1 MENSNKTIVQLY
13 SEHSGKVSDKWTR
26 YLLEYDLLFRHLKD
40 KHVRLLEIGVQNG
53 GGLEIWSDYFGDGLK
68 FIGCDINP
76 ECAALRF
83 DDPRIHFVLGDANTD
98 TTQEEILSISR
109 ELDIVID
116 DGSHCSGDI
125 IRSFLRYFP
134 NIVDGGIYVAED
146 LHASY
151 WREYEGGLFDP
162 YSSISFFKRL
172 IDIINSEHW
181 GVERNRVDILA
192 GFQEK
197 YHVEVQTELLEHV
210 HSILFINSLCVILKS
225 PPPDNKLGTRFVAGS
240 LTTVSSDMTQY
251 NEAQLSP
258 PQQNL
263 NPWSTR
269 VRPPDEELPEREHE
283 VKELTEQANVREQT
297 IQSLE
302 QTIRASE
309 QKIRTLEGNVQSFEL
324 KLGEIYKSRAW
335 QFVQIIWQVRVWLIP
350 HGSSRERI
358 AESLYR
364 PIRYWRKYGFKALF
378 RRITGKGLTSSSLG
392 MDGQFPG
399 VELPVVS
406 KLVFDP
412 PKDHAGIAHH
422 HPGPGSFP
430 VFLTPFSNRRLNIIL
445 DDIQSNQPFG
455 SNANAI
461 ILSSLLSAKWDYD
474 LRIVTRNE
482 IKNKHN
488 FLDILELN
496 NISWKKNVEFLAI
509 NPDISKV
516 ELPVGSGDVFL
527 ATSFQTATNVV
538 DELGDNKVLLM
549 LQEGVRTTS
558 PKNDDNHHWREVFKN
573 KRIKFIVNSK
583 ILFDQLVADGF
594 DKMREDGAWF
604 EPARPEGLFFPDD
617 VRSEGRKNFFYTN
630 SSNSE
635 EFLNLGFVAIDKA
648 VQEGIFNLNE
658 WNFFSVSKM
667 VQKTR
672 SPHSFLLKRYQD
684 LDWDEYLSLV
694 RKTDLGFS
702 LTDSTFPLQEYHPF
716 DLAASG
722 AVVITNFLEDR
733 QKLAGYSKNFLC
745 CSTNV
750 DEIVQGF
757 SRGITL
763 VQNPDLRRQNFR
775 ENGFLRDW
783 QISFHDVLTSME
795 KWGFNV
801 PE

>member
-1 MENSNKTIVQLY
+1 MEKRDRTIVQLY

-26 YLLEYDLLFRHLKD
+26 YLSEYDLLFRHLKD

-83 DDPRIHFVLGDANTD
+83 DDPRIHFVLGDANTS

-162 YSSISFFKRL
+162 YSSIAFFKRL

-197 YHVEVQTELLEHV
+197 YGVEVQIELLEHV
-210 HSILFINSLCVILKS
+210 HSILFINSLCIILKS
-225 PPPDNKLGTRFVAGS
+225 PPSDNRLGTRFVAGS
-240 LTTVSSDMTQY
+240 LTTVSSDMAQY

-258 PQQNL
+258 PLQNL

-269 VRPPDEELPEREHE
+269 VRPPDEELPEREQE

-309 QKIRTLEGNVQSFEL
+309 QDVRSLEGTVQSFEL

-335 QFVQIIWQVRVWLIP
+335 QFVQIIWRVRVWLIP
-350 HGSSRERI
+350 HGSNRERI
-358 AESLYR
+358 AGSLYR

-378 RRITGKGLTSSSLG
+378 RRITGKRLTSSSAG
-392 MDGQFPG
+392 MDGQSP
-399 VELPVVS
+399 VIDSPVVS
-406 KLVFDP
+406 ELVFDSP
-412 PKDHAGIAHH
+412 ND
-422 HPGPGSFP
+422 HPGITYRHPGAGSFP
-430 VFLTPFSNRRLNIIL
+430 VFLTSLSNRRLNVVM

-455 SNANAI
+455 SNANTI
-461 ILSSLLSAKWDYD
+461 ILSGLLSAKWDYD

-482 IKNKHN
+482 IKNKRN
-488 FLDILELN
+488 FLDILEFN
-496 NISWKKNVEFLAI
+496 GISWKKNVEFLAI
-509 NPDISKV
+509 NPDISKA
-516 ELPVGSGDVFL
+516 ELAVGSGDVFL
-527 ATSFQTATNVV
+527 ASSYQTATNIV
-538 DELGDNKVLLM
+538 DELGDNKVLLV
-549 LQEGVRTTS
+549 LQEDVRTTS
-558 PKNDDNHHWREVFKN
+558 PKNDDNRRWLEFFKN

-594 DKMREDGAWF
+594 ENMREDGAWF

-617 VRSEGRKNFFYTN
+617 VRSDGRKNFFYTN

-635 EFLNLGFVAIDKA
+635 ELHNLGFVAMDKA
-648 VQEGIFNLNE
+648 VQEGFFNLNE

-667 VQKTR
+667 AEKIR
-672 SPHSFLLKRYQD
+672 SPHSFLLKRFQN
-684 LDWDEYLSLV
+684 LDWEEYINIV
-694 RKTDLGFS
+694 RKTDLGFC
-702 LTDSTFPLQEYHPF
+702 LTDTALPLQEYHPF

-722 AVVITNFLEDR
+722 AVVLTNFLQDR
-733 QKLAGYSKNFLC
+733 QKLAGYSKNFLYC
-745 CSTNV
+745 RANV
-750 DEIVQGF
+750 DEIIQSF
-757 SRGITL
+757 SRGIAL
-763 VQNPDLRRQNFR
+763 VQNPDLRKQNFS

-783 QISFHDVLTSME
+783 QISFHHVLASIE